1 MTIKYL
7 KKATKTAST
16 DDTKTKEIVQ
26 NLLKELEKSKEEGCK
41 ELTKKFDKY
50 DGEIIVSKEK
60 IEEIKKKLDQKTKDD
75 IRFSYDRVKKFAEAQ
90 LKNYGQ
96 DFEVELSNGLYAG
109 QKLVPVNT
117 AGCYIPGGRYAHI
130 ASAVMSVTTAK
141 VAGVKNIIAC
151 SPPKENI
158 GAHPSIIY
166 TADLCGADVI
176 LNLGGVPAIAA
187 MTYGLFGNAP
197 ADILVGPGNQFVA
210 EAKRILFGKVGI
222 DLFAGP
228 TEIGIIADETADPE
242 IVAVDLVGQAEHGY
256 NSPAWLYTTSQK
268 LADTVMKRVPELI
281 DELPEVPRL
290 SAEAAWRDY
299 GEVILCDTNEEM
311 VKVSDDYA
319 PEHLELQ
326 TKNLKWF
333 AMPAVAGM
341 ALDLGGIQ
349 YTAAPSNGFYMG
361 TEIGSLNLSDKR
373 RYNILPMVAKMMEL
387 DVSEERTLWRDKAL
401 VEVNIA
407 VLYSF
412 KKQGV
417 RMLDHHALSEFFM
430 RFNEEEEKMVVD
442 QPTEHRQESIV
453 HTVSDT
459 VMESCAPLMQLMV
472 TLVVRIWPLEYWSPP
487 VMSLCCRGQWMM
499 WRVHR
504 EESGGKKRG
513 EKRKTNASSVFR
525 FPTCL
530 FQEMRKIDTRCPQ
543 IATLCGLNDH
553 KASLTSRLVLCC
565 CCSTQTLQTPQRLL
579 LPFPATCSFWI
590 APPRLSHALV
600 LWRNFVFQRTI
611 SAT

>member
-60 IEEIKKKLDQKTKDD
+60 IEDIKKKLDKKTKDD
-75 IRFSYDRVKKFAEAQ
+75 IKFSYDRVKKFAEAQ

-268 LADTVMKRVPELI
+268 LADAVMKRVPELI
-281 DELPEVPRL
+281 EELPEVPRL

-333 AMPAVAGM
+333 HDN
-341 ALDLGGIQ
+341 LKN
-349 YTAAPSNGFYMG
+349 Y
-361 TEIGSLNLSDKR
+361 GSLFIGEETTVAYGDKCSGT
-373 RYNILPMVAKMMEL
+373 NHILPTKGAGKYTGGLFVGKFIK
-387 DVSEERTLWRDKAL
+387 TL
-401 VEVNIA
+401 
-407 VLYSF
+407 S
-412 KKQGV
+412 
-417 RMLDHHALSEFFM
+417 
-430 RFNEEEEKMVVD
+430 
-442 QPTEHRQESIV
+442 
-453 HTVSDT
+453 
-459 VMESCAPLMQLMV
+459 
-472 TLVVRIWPLEYWSPP
+472 
-487 VMSLCCRGQWMM
+487 
-499 WRVHR
+499 
-504 EESGGKKRG
+504 
-513 EKRKTNASSVFR
+513 
-525 FPTCL
+525 
-530 FQEMRKIDTRCPQ
+530 
-543 IATLCGLNDH
+543 
-553 KASLTSRLVLCC
+553 
-565 CCSTQTLQTPQRLL
+565 
-579 LPFPATCSFWI
+579 
-590 APPRLSHALV
+590 
-600 LWRNFVFQRTI
+600 FQRMTKESTKEVGSAAARI
-611 SAT
+611 SRYEGMEAHARTGDVRLKKYGYSQK

>member
-7 KKATKTAST
+7 KKSTKTAST

-60 IEEIKKKLDQKTKDD
+60 IEDIKKKLDQKTKDD
-75 IRFSYDRVKKFAEAQ
+75 IKFSYDRVKKFAEAQ

-268 LADTVMKRVPELI
+268 LADAVMKRVPELI
-281 DELPEVPRL
+281 EELPEVPRL

-333 AMPAVAGM
+333 HEK
-341 ALDLGGIQ
+341 LKN
-349 YTAAPSNGFYMG
+349 Y
-361 TEIGSLNLSDKR
+361 GSLFIGEETTVAYCDKCSGT
-373 RYNILPMVAKMMEL
+373 NHILPTKGAGKYTGGLFVGKFIK
-387 DVSEERTLWRDKAL
+387 TL
-401 VEVNIA
+401 
-407 VLYSF
+407 S
-412 KKQGV
+412 
-417 RMLDHHALSEFFM
+417 
-430 RFNEEEEKMVVD
+430 
-442 QPTEHRQESIV
+442 
-453 HTVSDT
+453 
-459 VMESCAPLMQLMV
+459 
-472 TLVVRIWPLEYWSPP
+472 
-487 VMSLCCRGQWMM
+487 
-499 WRVHR
+499 
-504 EESGGKKRG
+504 
-513 EKRKTNASSVFR
+513 
-525 FPTCL
+525 
-530 FQEMRKIDTRCPQ
+530 
-543 IATLCGLNDH
+543 
-553 KASLTSRLVLCC
+553 
-565 CCSTQTLQTPQRLL
+565 
-579 LPFPATCSFWI
+579 
-590 APPRLSHALV
+590 
-600 LWRNFVFQRTI
+600 FQRMTKESTKEVGAAAARI
-611 SAT
+611 SRYEGMEAHARTGDARLRKYGYSN